1 MNTQSSL
8 FSGADDYPDGTA
20 DAKVAATGSGALQLA
35 AGKDA
40 RLSPT
45 QQRFNRLLSRIEK
58 LKGQRAELE
67 TLAEAYRPQYSATLT
82 PLEDSKQD
90 LMHSMVHKLDEHMQ
104 GKGLTAAQK
113 RIGAEILCDLTEALA
128 ASGDETMQ
136 VLHDKYSPRSLRDKE
151 KDSIADMRDVME
163 HMLGQPLKS
172 DESLDSFE
180 AMMKAVTQH
189 MEETMGAGQSQRN
202 ASKASKKSTPA
213 QRKAAQRQEDADTVL
228 RKVFRQLASALHPDR
243 ERDPAE
249 KQRKTA
255 LMSEAN
261 VAYGRQDLVG
271 MLQIQMRIEQTG
283 PQYLAQ
289 LAEEKIEAMSLLLKQ
304 QATELEHDLY
314 QRKDQLRAE
323 FDLSRGEALSV
334 SGLRTQLLMRESLL
348 KQELA
353 IMQQDL
359 LEVQEGAG
367 LKRWLKRQQQLMRED
382 EEEQANRFF

>member
-8 FSGADDYPDGTA
+8 FSDADDYPDGAA
-20 DAKVAATGSGALQLA
+20 DAKASASGSSALRLV

-45 QQRFNRLLSRIEK
+45 QQRFNRLLARIEN
-58 LKGQRAELE
+58 LKAQRVALE
-67 TLAEAYRPQYSATLT
+67 TLADAYRPQYSAMLT
-82 PLEDSKQD
+82 PLEDSKQA

-104 GKGLTAAQK
+104 GKGLTVAQK
-113 RIGAEILCDLTEALA
+113 RIGAEILCDLTETLA

-151 KDSIADMRDVME
+151 KDSVADMRDVME

-189 MEETMGAGQSQRN
+189 MEETIEAEQSQRH
-202 ASKASKKSTPA
+202 ASKARKKPTPA
-213 QRKAAQRQEDADTVL
+213 QLKAAQQQEDADTVL

-243 ERDPAE
+243 ERDPVE

-261 VAYGRQDLVG
+261 VAYGRQDLLS

-283 PQYLAQ
+283 PQSLAQ
-289 LAEEKIEAMSLLLKQ
+289 LAEEKIGTMSLLLKQ
-304 QATELEHDLY
+304 QATELESDLH
-314 QRKDQLRAE
+314 QRKQQLLEE
-323 FDLSRGEALSV
+323 FDLSWGDVLSV
-334 SGLRTQLLMRESLL
+334 AGLRAQLLVQERVL
-348 KQELA
+348 KQEMA
-353 IMQQDL
+353 QMQQDL
-359 LEVQEGAG
+359 LEVQDAAG
-367 LKRWLKRQQQLMRED
+367 LKRWLKRQKQLSREY
-382 EEEQANRFF
+382 EKEQASRFF